1 MVVCA
6 APSMTLMLVMG
17 SAVAGLL
24 AAEWADSKF
33 AIGSTKMTASTTFI
47 VVALACGALESTY
60 GRILLAGLA
69 LCWVGDACL
78 LSSGRSIGFQLGIGS
93 FLLGHLA
100 YAIAFF
106 ELGIDPIG
114 LGAGGL
120 LMSGF
125 AAGTLYWLRPHVPDD
140 FQVAV
145 MSYIGVI
152 SLMVAC
158 SIGVVVAGG
167 PPIVA
172 IGAIGF
178 TLSDISVARAR
189 FVSPGFINAAWGL
202 PLYFASQFVL
212 ATSAAFARPT
222 IS

>member
-1 MVVCA
+1 MI
-6 APSMTLMLVMG
+6 LILVMV

-33 AIGSTKMTASTTFI
+33 AIGATKMTAATTFI
-47 VVALACGALESTY
+47 VVALSCGALESTY
-60 GRILLAGLA
+60 GQILLAGLA
-69 LCWVGDACL
+69 LCWLGDACL
-78 LSSGRSIGFQLGIGS
+78 LSPGQSLGFQLGIAA

-100 YAIAFF
+100 YAVAFF

-114 LGAGGL
+114 LAAGGL

-125 AAGTLYWLRPHVPDD
+125 AAGMLHWLRPRVPDD

-145 MSYIGVI
+145 ISYIGVI

-158 SIGVVVAGG
+158 AIGVVVAGG

-202 PLYFASQFVL
+202 PLYFASQFLL
-212 ATSAAFARPT
+212 ASSAAFASPA